1 MGAPLGSIFNH
12 REWHKYD
19 DLALMTNSTL
29 LQSFEEAILAYLHV
43 CARNQPKCTAL
54 CGHKHNKI

>member
-29 LQSFEEAILAYLHV
+29 LPSFEEVILAYLCV
-43 CARNQPKCTAL
+43 CARNQPECTAL